1 MRTHASL
8 LGIALGFVAAL
19 ALATP
24 ALAGGQ
30 DSGNGTPITLTVS
43 NASTPGEYTFTV
55 SKFNGKAKSVG
66 FYIAGAKDVN
76 KDGTLIGFCAP
87 ADSNGTTVTN
97 DVLTCTFTPST
108 SLSNGTFKIEA
119 AEYNKSNDGKGN
131 YVEDN
136 EVKEESNAVTLNNG
150 VPENNLPEAPY
161 AVLLPAAA
169 LGVLLVSRRL
179 RMRRA

>member
-1 MRTHASL
+1 MRTRASV
-8 LGIALGFVAAL
+8 LGIALGVVTVL

-24 ALAGGQ
+24 AMAGGK

-43 NASTPGEYTFTV
+43 QSSTPGAYTFTV
-55 SKFNGKAKSVG
+55 SKFNGEAKSVG
-66 FYIAGAKDVN
+66 FYIVGEQDVN

-87 ADSNGTTVTN
+87 GDSNGTTLTN

-108 SLSNGTFKIEA
+108 SLTNGTFNIEA

-136 EVKEESNAVTLNNG
+136 EVKEESNAVTIQNG
-150 VPENNLPEAPY
+150 VPQNNLPEAPF

-179 RMRRA
+179 RMRHA